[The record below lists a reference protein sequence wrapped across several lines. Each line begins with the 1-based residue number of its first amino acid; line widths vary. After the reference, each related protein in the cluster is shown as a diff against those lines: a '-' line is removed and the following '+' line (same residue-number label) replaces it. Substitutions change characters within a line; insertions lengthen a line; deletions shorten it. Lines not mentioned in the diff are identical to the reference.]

1 MQNNGNYVPNIVRDT
16 IIWLEANGAIN
27 EEGLFR
33 VPGQMTIIEN
43 LKKEYDTRGT
53 GTLDGITDVAS
64 VAGLL
69 KLYLRELPE
78 PLLVFRFY
86 STFVKIAKNP
96 EAESRLRNLRIL
108 VNGLPEAN
116 KATVFYLLQFLSKV
130 VANEKVNRMSAANL
144 AMIFSPNLL
153 RTEKEELSQIMM
165 EAGYLTSVV
174 KLMIEEIDYM
184 TNKTDQPATV
194 KMSGGSQI
202 VMPKADLDL
211 SSQSSGN
218 GVDIPLAEMQR
229 RMSLHGSSSEIRTFL
244 ETQAAEQQQQ
254 TEGAS
259 EDGKGDKEEEKAKKL
274 AGDESGSPPEIS
286 ASELKKK
293 ELEDIKQKVKEKED
307 LLKHLRE
314 QLDEDSD
321 EDEVDAGGEG
331 SEGEGKS
338 DGEGGEGGASKAKTS
353 TDEEADSK
361 AKNDNEAHSSKITSS
376 TLLLDE
382 FGGR

>member
-16 IIWLEANGAIN
+16 ITWLEANGAIN

-33 VPGQMTIIEN
+33 VPGQMTIIES

-211 SSQSSGN
+211 GSQSSGN

-229 RMSLHGSSSEIRTFL
+229 RMSLHSSSSEIRTFL
-244 ETQAAEQQQQ
+244 ETQAAEQQQA
-254 TEGAS
+254 EGAS
-259 EDGKGDKEEEKAKKL
+259 EDGNGDKEEDKAKKL

-321 EDEVDAGGEG
+321 EDEDAGGEG
-331 SEGEGKS
+331 SEG

-361 AKNDNEAHSSKITSS
+361 AKNDEAHSSKITSS